1 LQCSTIT
8 KFSIVAK
15 GKIVG
20 KKQLWLTGLV
30 ALVTLM
36 MGTTA
41 AVAAGVK
48 VAPYGVTQDGRAVTA
63 YILFNDKGASVTVL
77 NYGGTIAAI
86 RVPDRQ
92 GTFAN
97 VAMSFADMTG
107 WETVGHWANADI
119 GRYANVILG
128 GFTLD
133 GVHYPLTQDARGTTM
148 HSGPETY
155 ARRLWTV
162 QPIKPKDGAAL
173 TLTMDSPDGDQGFP
187 GHAMIKVTY
196 TFSNQN
202 ALQLEWTATTD
213 KATPINL
220 TNHLYINLN
229 GNSTTSVCDAD
240 MQVMTDQA
248 AAQTRGVPGANGEI
262 GSIIG
267 TPFDF
272 TQPTPLKERL
282 GICNASQSIRPAPQ
296 PVPSA
301 TQPDRPTAQLD
312 STVQPPVRT
321 PPPPL
326 PPGMVRSF
334 NEPFILHD
342 SDRRLDRV
350 AARLHDPLSG
360 RIMEIRT
367 TELSVHVYTPASMEA
382 ALLSDAGKP
391 FTRVPSIAFET
402 QHLPD
407 SPNHPEYP
415 TTVLR
420 PGQVFHSTTI
430 FTFTTDAKR

>member
-1 LQCSTIT
+1 MVS
-8 KFSIVAK
+8 KR
-15 GKIVG
+15 
-20 KKQLWLTGLV
+20 QLWLTCFAVLLIV
-30 ALVTLM
+30 
-36 MGTTA
+36 GTTTA
-41 AVAAGVK
+41 IATAAGVK
-48 VAPYGVTQDGRAVTA
+48 IAPYGVTQDGRAVTA
-63 YILFNDKGASVTVL
+63 YTLFNDKGASVTVL

-86 RVPDRQ
+86 RVPDRE
-92 GTFAN
+92 GKVAN

-155 ARRLWTV
+155 ARRIWTV
-162 QPIKPKDGAAL
+162 APIKPKDGAAL

-187 GHAMIKVTY
+187 GHASIKVTY
-196 TFSNQN
+196 TFSDRNE
-202 ALQLEWTATTD
+202 LKLDWTAATD

-229 GNSTTSVCDAD
+229 GNSTTSVCDED

-262 GSIIG
+262 GSILG

-272 TQPTPLKERL
+272 TKPTPLKERL
-282 GICNASQSIRPAPQ
+282 GICNSPQ
-296 PVPSA
+296 AVRSGPPL
-301 TQPDRPTAQLD
+301 DR
-312 STVQPPVRT
+312 TV

-326 PPGMVRSF
+326 PQGMARSF

-342 SDRRLDRV
+342 DDRRLDRV
-350 AARLHDPLSG
+350 AARLHDPASG
-360 RIMEIRT
+360 RVMEIRT

-415 TTVLR
+415 TTVLQ
-420 PGQVFHSTTI
+420 PGQVFHATTI

>member
-1 LQCSTIT
+1 MRM
-8 KFSIVAK
+8 
-15 GKIVG
+15 
-20 KKQLWLTGLV
+20 KQLWVVWWLT
-30 ALVTLM
+30 ALL
-36 MGTTA
+36 GSTA
-41 AVAAGVK
+41 FAGGVK
-48 VAPYGVTQDGRAVTA
+48 VAPYGATKDGRAVTA
-63 YILFNDKGASVTVL
+63 YTLFNDKGASVTVL

-86 RVPDRQ
+86 RVPDRE
-92 GTFAN
+92 GKFAN

-119 GRYANVILG
+119 GRYSNVIRG

-155 ARRLWTV
+155 ARRIWTV
-162 QPIKPKDGAAL
+162 EPVKPKDGAAL
-173 TLTMDSPDGDQGFP
+173 TLTMDSPDGDEGFP
-187 GHAMIKVTY
+187 GHVMVKVTY
-196 TFSNQN
+196 KLSSNN
-202 ALQLEWTATTD
+202 ALQLDWTATTD
-213 KATPINL
+213 KATVINL
-220 TNHLYINLN
+220 TNHLYVNLN
-229 GNSTTSVCDAD
+229 GNSTTSVCDED

-248 AAQTRGVPGANGEI
+248 AAQVQGVAGANGEI

-272 TQPTPLKERL
+272 TKPTPLKERL
-282 GICNASQSIRPAPQ
+282 AICIGPQ
-296 PVPSA
+296 Y
-301 TQPDRPTAQLD
+301 DRPPTG
-312 STVQPPVRT
+312 SPY
-321 PPPPL
+321 

-342 SDRRLDRV
+342 GDRRLDRV
-350 AARLHDPLSG
+350 AARLHDALSG
-360 RIMEIRT
+360 RVIEIRT
-367 TELSVHVYTPASMEA
+367 TELSVHVFTPASMESE
-382 ALLSDAGKP
+382 LLSDTNRP

-430 FTFTTDAKR
+430 FTFTTDSKK

>member
-1 LQCSTIT
+1 M
-8 KFSIVAK
+8 
-15 GKIVG
+15 
-20 KKQLWLTGLV
+20 KQLCVVWLT
-30 ALVTLM
+30 ALL
-36 MGTTA
+36 GSTA
-41 AVAAGVK
+41 FAAGVK
-48 VAPYGVTQDGRAVTA
+48 VAPYGATKDGRAVTS
-63 YILFNDKGASVTVL
+63 YTLFNDKGASVTVL

-86 RVPDRQ
+86 RVPDRE
-92 GTFAN
+92 GKLAN

-119 GRYANVILG
+119 GRYSNVIRG

-155 ARRLWTV
+155 ARRIWTV
-162 QPIKPKDGAAL
+162 EPVKPKDGAAL

-187 GHAMIKVTY
+187 GHVMIKVTY
-196 TFSNQN
+196 KLSNSN
-202 ALQLEWTATTD
+202 ALQLDWTATTD
-213 KATPINL
+213 KTTVINL
-220 TNHLYINLN
+220 TNHLYVNLN
-229 GNSTTSVCDAD
+229 GNSTTSVCDED

-248 AAQTRGVPGANGEI
+248 AAQVQGVAGANGEI

-272 TQPTPLKERL
+272 TKPTQLKERVA
-282 GICNASQSIRPAPQ
+282 ICIGPQ
-296 PVPSA
+296 Y
-301 TQPDRPTAQLD
+301 DRPPAG
-312 STVQPPVRT
+312 SPY
-321 PPPPL
+321 

-342 SDRRLDRV
+342 GDRRLDRV
-350 AARLHDPLSG
+350 AARLHDALSG
-360 RIMEIRT
+360 RVMEVRT
-367 TELSVHVYTPASMEA
+367 TELSVHVFTPASMEPE
-382 ALLSDAGKP
+382 LLSDIQRP

-430 FTFTTDAKR
+430 FAFATDSKK